1 MRVGTAGL
9 RIVDAA
15 PVMTDADL
23 IEGTLAGDE
32 TSFAAIVELY
42 QRKVHR
48 VAAAIVR
55 DPADADAVTQD
66 TFVQAYLNLRKFE
79 GRSGLETW
87 LTRIAIN
94 RARDTLRGRRWTSLS
109 LNDDDEDGPR
119 LEIVDDRPDAEREM
133 FSRQIDRAV
142 ENAVEGLSAQ
152 QKTIFRLRHYEDMP
166 LERIADM
173 LGLKAGTVRAH
184 LFRAIQKLRKE
195 LSSFASTK
203 REEVTP

>member
-1 MRVGTAGL
+1 MAGL
-9 RIVDAA
+9 TIVDAE

-23 IEGTLAGDE
+23 IERTLAGDE
-32 TSFAAIVELY
+32 TSFAAIVERH

-48 VAAAIVR
+48 VAAAIMR

-66 TFVQAYLNLRKFE
+66 TFVQAYLNLGKFE
-79 GRSGLETW
+79 GRSGFETW

-94 RARDTLRGRRWTSLS
+94 RARDALRSRRWTSLS
-109 LNDDDEDGPR
+109 LNDDEENGAR
-119 LEIVDDRPDAEREM
+119 LELVDERPDAERELL
-133 FSRQIDRAV
+133 SRQIDRAV
-142 ENAVEGLSAQ
+142 ESAVEGLSAQ

-195 LSSFASTK
+195 LSSF
-203 REEVTP
+203 VTTEHEDVTL